1 MTLRSVPED
10 VLSQAMTK
18 ELVFHLERRN
28 FAVVQGIH
36 MSEAGGVAAVRQSG
50 ALADAVEWFVAGPAE
65 VLPFAGTW
73 KGIDGLWQL
82 ERVLQKAVRFDK
94 VELKKY
100 LVSGNDVGAVFTVEA
115 YARGTGVAFASEVCR
130 LYTLEEGRILRI
142 RSAYDTAAVVRA
154 ISGHAAPAEPGT
166 LLKRA

>member
-10 VLSQAMTK
+10 VLSQVMTK

-28 FAVVQGIH
+28 FAVVQAIH
-36 MSEAGGVAAVRQSG
+36 MSEAGPVAAVRQSG
-50 ALADAVEWFVAGPAE
+50 AVADDIEWFVAGPTD

-73 KGIDGLWQL
+73 TGLDGLWQL
-82 ERVLQKAVRFDK
+82 ERALQKAVRFDK

-100 LVSGNDVGAVFTVEA
+100 LVSGNDVGAVFTFEA
-115 YARGTGVAFASEVCR
+115 YARGTGLPCASEVCR
-130 LYTLEEGRILRI
+130 LYTLEEGRIVRI
-142 RSAYDTAAVVRA
+142 RSAYDTAAVVHA
-154 ISGHAAPAEPGT
+154 LSGHAAPAQPGT